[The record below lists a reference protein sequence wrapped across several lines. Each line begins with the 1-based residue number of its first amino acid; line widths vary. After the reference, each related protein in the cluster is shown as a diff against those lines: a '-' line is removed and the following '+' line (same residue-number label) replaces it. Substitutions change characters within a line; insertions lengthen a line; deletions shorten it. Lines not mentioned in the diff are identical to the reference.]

1 MLVLLMTLLQ
11 LSNMPTLPT
20 PSTSIMSC
28 HTITIMTNAPNQLD
42 DIIWANITEMNTQLD
57 TQFNKFNT
65 QLDTQFDKLIVKLD
79 NYKSIAKLDNY
90 TNTAT
95 DNIVGDNRLLTDIEI
110 REHAYKLLL
119 RCDQLFDMND
129 G

>member
-1 MLVLLMTLLQ
+1 
-11 LSNMPTLPT
+11 MPSRNTKYINHAMPHHHQHVT
-20 PSTSIMSC
+20 
-28 HTITIMTNAPNQLD
+28 TNAPTQLNDKLDAIMRAINSRFD
-42 DIIWANITEMNTQLD
+42 DIIR
-57 TQFNKFNT
+57 K
-65 QLDTQFDKLIVKLD
+65 
-79 NYKSIAKLDNY
+79 YKLDNY

-119 RCDQLFDMND
+119 RCDQLFDVND

>member
-1 MLVLLMTLLQ
+1 
-11 LSNMPTLPT
+11 
-20 PSTSIMSC
+20 
-28 HTITIMTNAPNQLD
+28 MTNAPNQLD

>member
-1 MLVLLMTLLQ
+1 
-11 LSNMPTLPT
+11 
-20 PSTSIMSC
+20 
-28 HTITIMTNAPNQLD
+28 MTNAPNQLD
-42 DIIWANITEMNTQLD
+42 DIIWANIIEMITQLD

-65 QLDTQFDKLIVKLD
+65 QLDTQFDKLIAKLD